1 MKQNHKPV
9 VLEPVEPLI
18 LAVRCEK
25 VILDADL
32 ARIYGVETKAF
43 NRAVKRNAD
52 RFPSDFV
59 FQLSRKEFDS
69 LRCQSGTLK
78 TGRGQHRKCPPYAF
92 TEHGAI
98 MVANVLNSPQAG
110 AIGEGTQKPPR
121 PP

>member
-1 MKQNHKPV
+1 MKKNQKPV

-18 LAVRCEK
+18 RVVRGEK

-52 RFPSDFV
+52 RVPPDCV

-69 LRCQSGTLK
+69 LRFQFGTLK
-78 TGRGQHRKCPPYAF
+78 TGRGQHRK
-92 TEHGAI
+92 
-98 MVANVLNSPQAG
+98 
-110 AIGEGTQKPPR
+110 KPFVTA
-121 PP
+121 

>member
-1 MKQNHKPV
+1 MKKNQKPV

-18 LAVRCEK
+18 RVVRGEK

-52 RFPSDFV
+52 RFPPDFV

-69 LRCQSGTLK
+69 LRFQFGTLK
-78 TGRGQHRKCPPYAF
+78 TGRGQHRK
-92 TEHGAI
+92 
-98 MVANVLNSPQAG
+98 
-110 AIGEGTQKPPR
+110 KPFVTA
-121 PP
+121 